1 MEYLVRQVS
10 EMKRAQELQTISIL
24 MKENQLLWKEVAICR
39 RLWNGIIVMMTEAIE
54 AMKCIETA
62 LENFSTETAAAE
74 RDWLA
79 FWGIYR
85 ESVDYIGSKPPRW
98 I

>member
-1 MEYLVRQVS
+1 MEYLVHQVS

-24 MKENQLLWKEVAICR
+24 MKENQLLWKEVAI
-39 RLWNGIIVMMTEAIE
+39 WNRIIVMMTEAIE
-54 AMKCIETA
+54 AMKCIEKA

-79 FWGIYR
+79 F
-85 ESVDYIGSKPPRW
+85 
-98 I
+98 